1 MIKKTAPKKAA
12 AKKAPAKRVPAKAA
26 AKKAPAKSVPTK
38 AAATKTIVK
47 RASKKVT
54 KPEEPKATE
63 LTKHEREQVREI
75 SAWKT
80 KEPSVVDKTLGFA
93 IEPLAWMIR
102 QVVPDAALMGA
113 LQMARK
119 LSTMTVDTADVIREA
134 AVAKV
139 ADLKTKD
146 LVLSDRLADEVHNWG
161 IGMAAAEGA
170 GTGFFGI
177 FGAPIDVP
185 ALITLSLRT
194 IEKIGVCYGFECKTK
209 EDEDF
214 IMAILAAAGA
224 NSIEEKLGALMAV
237 RSIEIALLKQT
248 WKKMGEI
255 AAKNQFGKEGAIIGL
270 KALAKQLSI
279 NITKRKALA
288 AIPYIGALIGGS
300 MNAWYVR
307 DIGWAARRLFQER
320 WLMENGKII
329 DV

>member
-1 MIKKTAPKKAA
+1 MTTKKTAK
-12 AKKAPAKRVPAKAA
+12 KRVPAKKVV
-26 AKKAPAKSVPTK
+26 AKATTSKRVPK
-38 AAATKTIVK
+38 KTTVK
-47 RASKKVT
+47 RVSKKG
-54 KPEEPKATE
+54 PKVEGPKVPE
-63 LTKHEREQVREI
+63 LTKHEREQLREVNQ
-75 SAWKT
+75 WK
-80 KEPSVVDKTLGFA
+80 KAEPSVVDKTLGIA

-102 QVVPDAALMGA
+102 QVVPDSALIGA

-119 LSTMTVDTADVIREA
+119 LSTMTVDTADVVREA
-134 AVAKV
+134 AVGKV
-139 ADLKTKD
+139 SDLKTKD
-146 LVLSDRLADEVHNWG
+146 LALSDRLADEVHNWG

-177 FGAPIDVP
+177 FGAPVDVP

-194 IEKIGVCYGFECKTK
+194 IEKIGVCYGYECKTK

-214 IMAILAAAGA
+214 IMGILAAAGA
-224 NSIEEKLGALMAV
+224 NSVEEKLGALVAI
-237 RSIEIALLKQT
+237 RTIETALIKQT
-248 WKKMGEI
+248 WKKMAET
-255 AAKNQFGKEGAIIGL
+255 AAKNQFSKEGAIIGL

-279 NITKRKALA
+279 NITKRKALS

>member
-1 MIKKTAPKKAA
+1 MSAKKSSIKTVSAKKVVSKRAPKKIA
-12 AKKAPAKRVPAKAA
+12 AKKATVRRSPRNGAKAE
-26 AKKAPAKSVPTK
+26 AP
-38 AAATKTIVK
+38 
-47 RASKKVT
+47 
-54 KPEEPKATE
+54 KPPEF
-63 LTKHEREQVREI
+63 TKHEREQVREI
-75 SAWKT
+75 NNWKM
-80 KEPSVVDKTLGFA
+80 KEPSVVDKTLGIA

-102 QVVPDAALMGA
+102 QVVPDAALTGA

-134 AVAKV
+134 AVEKV
-139 ADLKTKD
+139 SDLKTKD
-146 LVLSDRLADEVHNWG
+146 LELSDRLADEVHNWG

-170 GTGFFGI
+170 GAGFFGI
-177 FGAPIDVP
+177 FGAPVDVP

-209 EDEDF
+209 ADEDF
-214 IMAILAAAGA
+214 IMGILAAAGA
-224 NSIEEKLGALMAV
+224 NNVEEKLAALTAI
-237 RSIEIALLKQT
+237 RAIETILMKQT
-248 WKKMGEI
+248 WKKMAEA
-255 AAKNQFGKEGAIIGL
+255 AAKNQFGKEGAIVGL
-270 KALAKQLSI
+270 RALAKQLSI

>member
-1 MIKKTAPKKAA
+1 MTTKKTAKKR
-12 AKKAPAKRVPAKAA
+12 APAKKVAAKATTSKRA
-26 AKKAPAKSVPTK
+26 PKKTTAN
-38 AAATKTIVK
+38 
-47 RASKKVT
+47 RASKKV
-54 KPEEPKATE
+54 PEVQEPKSPE
-63 LTKHEREQVREI
+63 LTKHEREQLREI
-75 SAWKT
+75 DNWKK
-80 KEPSVVDKTLGFA
+80 KEPSVVDKTLGIA

-134 AVAKV
+134 AVGKV
-139 ADLKTKD
+139 TDLKTKD
-146 LVLSDRLADEVHNWG
+146 LALSDRLADEVHNWG
-161 IGMAAAEGA
+161 IGLAMASGA

-177 FGAPIDVP
+177 FGAPVDVP

-194 IEKIGVCYGFECKTK
+194 IEKIGVCYGYECKTK

-214 IMAILAAAGA
+214 IMGILAAAGA
-224 NSIEEKLGALMAV
+224 NSVEEKLGALVAI
-237 RSIEIALLKQT
+237 RAIETALIKQT
-248 WKKMGEI
+248 WKKMAET
-255 AAKNQFGKEGAIIGL
+255 AAKNQFSKEGAIIGL

-300 MNAWYVR
+300 MNGWYVR

>member
-1 MIKKTAPKKAA
+1 MTTKKTVKKKVPAKKAVSKAA
-12 AKKAPAKRVPAKAA
+12 ASKRVP
-26 AKKAPAKSVPTK
+26 KKT
-38 AAATKTIVK
+38 TIK
-47 RASKKVT
+47 RTSKKV
-54 KPEEPKATE
+54 PNVEEPKAPE
-63 LTKHEREQVREI
+63 LTKHEREELRGI
-75 SAWKT
+75 NDWK
-80 KEPSVVDKTLGFA
+80 KAEPSVVDKTLGIA

-102 QVVPDAALMGA
+102 QVVPDSALMGA

-134 AVAKV
+134 AVGEV
-139 ADLKTKD
+139 SDLKTKD
-146 LVLSDRLADEVHNWG
+146 LALSDRLADEVHNWG
-161 IGMAAAEGA
+161 IGLAAASGA

-177 FGAPIDVP
+177 FGAPVDVP

-194 IEKIGVCYGFECKTK
+194 IEKIGVCYGYECKTK

-214 IMAILAAAGA
+214 IMGVLAAAGA
-224 NSIEEKLGALMAV
+224 NSVEEKLGALVAI
-237 RSIEIALLKQT
+237 RSIETALIKQT
-248 WKKMGEI
+248 WKKMAET
-255 AAKNQFGKEGAIIGL
+255 AAKNQFSKEGAIIGL